1 MAQRLAPGTGRSC
14 IKIWACPPHILHGSL
29 YGIGTIVQHTLA
41 KQFPCLRHLLV
52 LRAIACRG
60 ILPYPLLHIGLL
72 SHPRQLEQKVVGYG
86 RLFYGLWGR
95 TYTLDASILGLIG
108 EIVVRKVVQPAHQ
121 TGTSAKIGYGTEH
134 RILRSI
140 AVVVVKGRTAIREE
154 VEHYQAACRHGIDRL
169 PLVSVPLPLLDHPLR
184 TTLGRLHSIV
194 NGTICF
200 GILATGDCATFMER
214 VHRVVLALAHNFFQ
228 ARVIICGYCG
238 KAFIRGV
245 YNARTLESPSP
256 LAAIGIGGHTGL
268 LGEVDRHHTRES
280 RQYGVYAQF
289 PLAVQDFLCQF
300 LLAHIPCIVLHAT
313 GTIPCTSV
321 QGSGSSTAPP
331 LQVVHAPPCRK
342 GRTWH
347 EGLGLLIGI
356 VVLAPA
362 VLLKGEELAPH
373 LLQTYNLQRHVYS
386 MQSHP
391 VYFPLPAVPCPCGH
405 GVTEGAIVQ
414 IVSVTGIAGTC
425 FLLSLHL
432 LHTRQVGIGLPRF
445 PLVERVP

>member
-1 MAQRLAPGTGRSC
+1 M
-14 IKIWACPPHILHGSL
+14 
-29 YGIGTIVQHTLA
+29 
-41 KQFPCLRHLLV
+41 
-52 LRAIACRG
+52 
-60 ILPYPLLHIGLL
+60 
-72 SHPRQLEQKVVGYG
+72 
-86 RLFYGLWGR
+86 
-95 TYTLDASILGLIG
+95 
-108 EIVVRKVVQPAHQ
+108 
-121 TGTSAKIGYGTEH
+121 
-134 RILRSI
+134 
-140 AVVVVKGRTAIREE
+140 VKGRTAIREE

-214 VHRVVLALAHNFFQ
+214 VHRVVLALAHNLLQ
-228 ARVIICGYCG
+228 ARIIICGYCG
-238 KAFIRGV
+238 KAFIRRV

-268 LGEVDRHHTRES
+268 LGEVYRHHTRES
-280 RQYGVYAQF
+280 WQYGVYTQF

-356 VVLAPA
+356 VIFAHA

-373 LLQTYNLQRHVYS
+373 LLQTYNLQRHVDA
-386 MQSHP
+386 MQRHP

-405 GVTEGAIVQ
+405 GVTESAIVK
-414 IVSVTGIAGTC
+414 IISVTGIADTC
-425 FLLSLHL
+425 LRQSLHL
-432 LHTRQVGIGLPRF
+432 LHARQVGIGLPRF